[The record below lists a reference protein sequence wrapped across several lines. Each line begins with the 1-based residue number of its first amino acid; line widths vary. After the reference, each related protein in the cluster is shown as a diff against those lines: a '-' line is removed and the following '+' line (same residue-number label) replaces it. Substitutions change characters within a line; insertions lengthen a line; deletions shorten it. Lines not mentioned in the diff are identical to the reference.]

1 MKPKIKS
8 YGDEARNFHDEEI
21 YKAGSDYI
29 CLVVSNVDSGPKK
42 NENYCPQVFLKECNY
57 IKKVVIRYITEDIEV
72 CPSDSDVK

>member
-1 MKPKIKS
+1 MKLKIKS

-42 NENYCPQVFLKECNY
+42 NENYCP
-57 IKKVVIRYITEDIEV
+57 
-72 CPSDSDVK
+72 